1 MPTIS
6 GESASDMATVRDI
19 GFEGLSAF
27 ATDVDGAVAAAD
39 RIAATPRVA
48 SPRAANTPTA
58 PATPIH
64 RDGGAIPAGLKKV
77 GGWVVGIGILL
88 ALKACIWGGI
98 HAVSGSGTSSYSA
111 SPSDQSSVYDTTS
124 GSADASTDNMTTGD
138 AAVDSTGS
146 GGIAAPTAD
155 DGALPN
161 DDGAES
167 KPAPG
172 YASLSLSEI
181 RYCMAEDVRIAAQK
195 TEIDGLQ
202 NTDTDRFN
210 RNVDGFNETVNDYNS
225 RCSNRSIMAS
235 DRPTA
240 TSQVEAK
247 RSQLETEGRSRVQ

>member
-1 MPTIS
+1 
-6 GESASDMATVRDI
+6 MAAPKDT

-27 ATDVDGAVAAAD
+27 ATDVDGAIAAAD
-39 RIAATPRVA
+39 RIAAAPPRVT
-48 SPRAANTPTA
+48 STRATTTPTA

-88 ALKACIWGGI
+88 ALKACIWGGV
-98 HAVSGSGTSSYSA
+98 HAVSDSGTSSYSA
-111 SPSDQSSVYDTTS
+111 TPSDQSSVYDTTG

-138 AAVDSTGS
+138 AADGSTGS
-146 GGIAAPTAD
+146 DDTTAPTAED
-155 DGALPN
+155 AAVPA

-181 RYCMAEDVRIAAQK
+181 RYCMAEDIRIATQK

-202 NTDTDRFN
+202 YTDTDRFN
-210 RNVDGFNETVNDYNS
+210 RNVDGFNDAVNDYNS

-247 RSQLETEGRSRVQ
+247 RSQLETEGRSRVR

>member
-1 MPTIS
+1 
-6 GESASDMATVRDI
+6 MAKPRDT

-39 RIAATPRVA
+39 RIAAAP
-48 SPRAANTPTA
+48 PRAAPPRAATTPTA
-58 PATPIH
+58 PTTPIH
-64 RDGGAIPAGLKKV
+64 RDGGAIPAGLKKI
-77 GGWVVGIGILL
+77 GGWVLGIGILL
-88 ALKACIWGGI
+88 ALKACIWGGV
-98 HAVSGSGTSSYSA
+98 HAVSDSGTSSYSTA
-111 SPSDQSSVYDTTS
+111 PSDQSSTYDTAS
-124 GSADASTDNMTTGD
+124 GSADTSTDNMTMGD
-138 AAVDSTGS
+138 AADGSTG
-146 GGIAAPTAD
+146 GDEAPAPAPTAED
-155 DGALPN
+155 AAASE

-167 KPAPG
+167 KPMPG

-202 NTDTDRFN
+202 YTDTDRFN
-210 RNVDGFNETVNDYNS
+210 RNVDGFNEAVNDYNS

-240 TSQVEAK
+240 TSQVEAL

>member
-1 MPTIS
+1 
-6 GESASDMATVRDI
+6 MAAQKDT

-27 ATDVDGAVAAAD
+27 ATDVDGAIAAAD
-39 RIAATPRVA
+39 RIAAAPPRVA
-48 SPRAANTPTA
+48 SPRATTTPTA

-88 ALKACIWGGI
+88 ALKACIWGGV
-98 HAVSGSGTSSYSA
+98 HAVSDGGTSSYSA
-111 SPSDQSSVYDTTS
+111 APSDQSSVYDTTG
-124 GSADASTDNMTTGD
+124 GSADTSTDNVTTGEAADGSTVSGDTTAPTAED
-138 AAVDSTGS
+138 AAV
-146 GGIAAPTAD
+146 PV
-155 DGALPN
+155 

-181 RYCMAEDVRIAAQK
+181 RYCMGEDIRIATQK

-202 NTDTDRFN
+202 YTDTDRFN
-210 RNVDGFNETVNDYNS
+210 RNVDGFNDAVNDYNS

-247 RSQLETEGRSRVQ
+247 RSQLETEGRARVR